1 MRDFM
6 ASRVVNGRQQIRAA
20 ITFHEYARLVLWPYG
35 YTKTDVPSDMTTQ
48 DHAALAIIGKH
59 MAATNGYK
67 AEQASDLYVDSGTSR
82 DYQYGATGS
91 SPEHDRAAARGLP
104 RRLTHR
110 LRDRTQQGGGPL
122 PDGAGVVPAVR
133 ARRRCDESPLRCV
146 RRRPGGLSRLGL
158 STPTAPTRLPR
169 RPGSSGRTRATP
181 RATGPSSSAPP
192 RPARRRS

>member
-67 AEQASDLYVDSGTSR
+67 AEQASDLYVGTGRRATTST
-82 DYQYGATGS
+82 ASTGS
-91 SPEHDRAAARGLP
+91 SPTRSSC
-104 RRLTHR
+104 RRWT
-110 LRDRTQQGGGPL
+110 
-122 PDGAGVVPAVR
+122 
-133 ARRRCDESPLRCV
+133 
-146 RRRPGGLSRLGL
+146 
-158 STPTAPTRLPR
+158 TPMTR
-169 RPGSSGRTRATP
+169 
-181 RATGPSSSAPP
+181 
-192 RPARRRS
+192 